1 MPAIVTDC
9 GNKVHLLPFK
19 EMVLGQAWPKT
30 GIFSLREGSILRV
43 YRRSPTSVVLWNT
56 FITFSAC
63 SAGNLSLIPQLG
75 RSPGEGNGNSLSVLA

>member
-1 MPAIVTDC
+1 MTAIVTDC
-9 GNKVHLLPFK
+9 GKRVHLLPFK
-19 EMVLGQAWPKT
+19 EMILGQAGPKT

-63 SAGNLSLIPQLG
+63 NAGNLSLILSWEDPLEKG
-75 RSPGEGNGNSLSVLA
+75 MATHSSVLA